1 MDNIILVIGSVVTMI
16 GGTGYFT
23 FLFAKGKYQQ
33 EVNKLEVEVL
43 QAKKAAET
51 TDIENDSK
59 VVDLYKDALNDL
71 PERYEEKYRHVEEM
85 AKQVEKL
92 FEKKEAILMQEIDYH
107 KKQAALYKKMYDDK
121 VREFNKYKKEHP

>member
-1 MDNIILVIGSVVTMI
+1 MDNIILVVGSVITMI